1 MSSVAEELAKQFAL
15 KIVHAKESILIK
27 LLNERLGDTWTI
39 DSLRERCTCAVIL
52 NDKEIYYLDGKPL
65 VEFVTPVFS
74 QQTVDQSKLLGA
86 EIGYRVLDDFKPT
99 SEDRRVDK
107 FKRGD
112 LVKKKSGSEWQ
123 GTVCGWYSTELTP
136 EGYAVESASHKG
148 SVQIYPASALE
159 LVKTEAQAQCAV
171 NGEKHFIQAVT
182 QEKSRGE
189 DYRSFLTCRASDGT
203 RWELRGY
210 GKTVVE
216 ATADAWANFKCSED
230 EWDLHGYPID

>member
-15 KIVHAKESILIK
+15 KIVHAKESILLK
-27 LLNERLGDTWTI
+27 LINERLGNTWTI
-39 DSLRERCTCAVIL
+39 DSLSGRVYTTVSPNTNEV
-52 NDKEIYYLDGKPL
+52 YYLDGKPL

-74 QQTVDQSKLLGA
+74 QETLDQSKLMRA
-86 EIGYRVLDDFKPT
+86 EIGYRVLDDFKP
-99 SEDRRVDK
+99 
-107 FKRGD
+107 
-112 LVKKKSGSEWQ
+112 
-123 GTVCGWYSTELTP
+123 
-136 EGYAVESASHKG
+136 
-148 SVQIYPASALE
+148 ASALE
-159 LVKTEAQAQCAV
+159 LVKTETQTQCAV
-171 NGEKHFIQAVT
+171 NGEKHFTQVIT
-182 QEKSRGE
+182 QEKSRDE

>member
-1 MSSVAEELAKQFAL
+1 MPSVEELAKQFAL
-15 KIVHAKESILIK
+15 KIVYAKESILIK

>member
-15 KIVHAKESILIK
+15 KIVHAKESILLK
-27 LLNERLGDTWTI
+27 LINERLGNTWTI
-39 DSLRERCTCAVIL
+39 NSLSGRVYTTVSPNTNEV
-52 NDKEIYYLDGKPL
+52 YYLDGKPL
-65 VEFVTPVFS
+65 VEFITPVFS
-74 QQTVDQSKLLGA
+74 QETLDQSKLMRA
-86 EIGYRVLDDFKPT
+86 EVGYRVLDDFKPI
-99 SEDRRVDK
+99 SEDKKVDK

-159 LVKTEAQAQCAV
+159 LVKTEAQAQCSV

-182 QEKSRGE
+182 QEKSRDE
-189 DYRSFLTCRASDGT
+189 DYRSFLTCRAGDGT

-210 GKTVVE
+210 GKTVVD